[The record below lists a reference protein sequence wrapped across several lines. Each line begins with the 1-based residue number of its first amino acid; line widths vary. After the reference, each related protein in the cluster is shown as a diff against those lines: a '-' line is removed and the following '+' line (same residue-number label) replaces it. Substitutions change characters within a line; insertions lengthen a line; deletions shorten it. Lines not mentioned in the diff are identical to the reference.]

1 MPPRLTRYFSSK
13 IPFQSVN
20 EDALAVPGTS
30 QAHRQARRQ
39 APSNYSL
46 DLIPSRRIVLYT
58 EILRYRRR
66 VEDGDRDGRGDKEGD
81 VGVE

>member
-39 APSNYSL
+39 ARRQAPSNYSL

-66 VEDGDRDGRGDKEGD
+66 VEDEDEEGD